1 MMTKKDTPRSEILH
15 MRGTIIIDLDAVRAI
30 HEKLLEYEFSK
41 VTYQFSIDN
50 DEYQCACVDE
60 IAMDVKEKR
69 LTKID
74 NLEIVGLDEK
84 ERRICVSLKTDL
96 LSQTCTIRQSHQN
109 AVLRCLANEIL
120 KILKEQNLFVFKN
133 VVARL
138 FSLEKRMLWFVSI
151 NLVVFFGRYALVDQ
165 WRRLA
170 DIYLIF
176 VFIPTMIAMALPY
189 RKFTVRI
196 LIEDAS
202 KTSFFRKY
210 NVADKIVNAV
220 IMALIGLA
228 FKIFSSG

>member
-15 MRGTIIIDLDAVRAI
+15 MRGTIIIDLDAIRAI

-74 NLEIVGLDEK
+74 NLE
-84 ERRICVSLKTDL
+84 
-96 LSQTCTIRQSHQN
+96 TCTIRQSHQN

-138 FSLEKRMLWFVSI
+138 FSLEKRVLWFVSI

-176 VFIPTMIAMALPY
+176 VFIPMMIAMALLY